1 MSMTMVMLSVRDVL
15 YIWSGFYVY
24 LMGVEIHRK
33 MFGSAR
39 AKEMWRTDYKGRCT
53 SYVIMYRCLHF
64 YARKDCCGLAT

>member
-39 AKEMWRTDYKGRCT
+39 AKEMWRTGYKERCT
-53 SYVIMYRCLHF
+53 SYVIM
-64 YARKDCCGLAT
+64 